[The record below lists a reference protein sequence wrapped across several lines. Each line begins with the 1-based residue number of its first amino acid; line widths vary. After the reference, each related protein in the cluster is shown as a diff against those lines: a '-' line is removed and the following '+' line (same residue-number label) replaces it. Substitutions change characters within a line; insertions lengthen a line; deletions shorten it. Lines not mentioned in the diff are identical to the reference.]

1 MSNKIIYL
9 CITVCLCLCL
19 LASKLSAQQK
29 GKATFYSDRFHG
41 KKTSSG
47 KPYHRDSLTCAHRT
61 FPIGT
66 LLEVTNTDNGNKVIV
81 EVTDRGPYTRGKI
94 IDLSYAAA
102 HKLGIIRRGVG
113 TVELKEWEFIKH
125 VPYYFEP
132 VRMELPVSHIID
144 KILSIDK
151 EKVLK

>member
-9 CITVCLCLCL
+9 CITVCLCL

>member
-9 CITVCLCLCL
+9 CITVCLCL

-102 HKLGIIRRGVG
+102 HKLGIIRTGVG

-132 VRMELPVSHIID
+132 VRMELPVSHILD

>member
-132 VRMELPVSHIID
+132 VRMELPVSHILD

>member
-9 CITVCLCLCL
+9 CITVCLCL

-81 EVTDRGPYTRGKI
+81 EVTDRGPYARGKI

-132 VRMELPVSHIID
+132 VRMELPVSHILD